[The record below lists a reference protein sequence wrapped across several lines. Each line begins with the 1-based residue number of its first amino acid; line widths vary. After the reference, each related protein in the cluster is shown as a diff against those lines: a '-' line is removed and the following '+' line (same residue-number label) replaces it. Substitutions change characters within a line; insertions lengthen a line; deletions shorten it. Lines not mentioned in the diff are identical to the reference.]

1 MRCAN
6 CGAEVREGVPFCS
19 ECGRPLREGAKQA
32 KKTAKRVRAPGEP
45 KPKKKVKW
53 KLVLFLVILAAVLG
67 SAGYAYLRLPAFR
80 VDRALKSD
88 GYQTAAKVYSTEVRD
103 GFFEN
108 WLTALLCRDDLS
120 KASEAYFAGE
130 LSYDEAKAFYT
141 AFSDEENTR
150 LSREAEKQLA
160 AIEADHAARDALAA
174 GDAALE
180 AEDFQTAMEAYA
192 KVPEDSSVYGDAQK
206 KLQDAQK
213 QYVQSVSDSVDK
225 LVGKGSYAD
234 AIRAIDAALKLVPKD
249 AALLEKRATIGSAF
263 EAVTLDQITD
273 DVNKEDYAAAIQTL
287 EEALEVMP
295 DSTKL
300 SDRLEELRDAQK
312 KQDGTTRSI

>member
-1 MRCAN
+1 MKCAN
-6 CGAEVREGVPFCS
+6 CGADVRDDVPFCS
-19 ECGRPLREGAKQA
+19 ECGRPLREAKPL
-32 KKTAKRVRAPGEP
+32 KKKKQKAPAAERAA

-53 KLVLFLVILAAVLG
+53 KLVAFLVLLAAVVG
-67 SAGYAYLRLPAFR
+67 AAGYAYLRLPAFR
-80 VDRALKSD
+80 VQRALDHD
-88 GYQTAAKVYSTEVRD
+88 GYQTAAKVYSAEVRD

-141 AFSDEENTR
+141 AFSDEENKR
-150 LSREAEKQLA
+150 LSKEAEKQLA
-160 AIEADHAARDALAA
+160 AIEADHTARDALSA
-174 GDAALE
+174 GDAALKD
-180 AEDFQTAMEAYA
+180 EDFEAAMQAYA
-192 KVPEDSSVYGDAQK
+192 KVPEDSSVYQKAQQ
-206 KLQDAQK
+206 KLKEAQTL
-213 QYVQSVSDSVDK
+213 YVESVCDSVDK
-225 LVGKGSYAD
+225 LVGKGSYAE
-234 AIRAIDAALKLVPKD
+234 AIRAIDAALKTVPKD

-273 DVNKEDYAAAIQTL
+273 DVNKEDYAAAIKTL

-300 SDRLEELRDAQK
+300 SDRLEALKDAQTEQSK
-312 KQDGTTRSI
+312 SDRTI